1 MREKAQL
8 SDRFRDFDAN
18 LTTRPWIVLGMGLR
32 KFNRLLTLKTWNGLG
47 IWLMI
52 AIVYLLTFVR
62 FILFIEPEDY
72 PCVDL
77 NDEYQRCIPLDFY
90 GDLLGNAGGTKLF
103 LIAIAATASGGIIGN
118 DMANKS
124 IHLYLSR
131 PISRLD
137 YLIARFIPVFI
148 LLLLVTA
155 LPNYMILS
163 SMWSGN
169 GLETSWLL
177 DRKWL
182 IVNIMLQGI
191 LYSGTYSIIGL
202 TFSTLI
208 KKEGIASS
216 TFFLFVY
223 GTSLVCETFF
233 TILNAFDIDE
243 ADYILLLSINHV
255 VDMLS
260 YLIFDTKYYVI
271 AFFTPWEVDIG
282 SVELIAVFTVIFAG
296 CAGFMYWM
304 IQQMEANK

>member
-1 MREKAQL
+1 MVICWEMQE
-8 SDRFRDFDAN
+8 
-18 LTTRPWIVLGMGLR
+18 V
-32 KFNRLLTLKTWNGLG
+32 
-47 IWLMI
+47 
-52 AIVYLLTFVR
+52 
-62 FILFIEPEDY
+62 
-72 PCVDL
+72 
-77 NDEYQRCIPLDFY
+77 
-90 GDLLGNAGGTKLF
+90 TKLF

-177 DRKWL
+177 NRKWL